1 MAGIEATL
9 HYDDGLML
17 RATLFYW
24 RRKLGRDYLGWT
36 VGLLAAVVMLA
47 LLGVGGWF
55 IAVLATLVGVSA
67 LLPIVGL
74 YYARRAARDSMRKLD
89 PPRAEVALA
98 EDGFTMTTSMGTS
111 NLKWSA
117 INEVWRAPEFTL
129 VFFSQDTFA
138 VLPAAGAPAR
148 VLETFAERV
157 RAAGGKVR

>member
-1 MAGIEATL
+1 
-9 HYDDGLML
+9 ML

-36 VGLLAAVVMLA
+36 LGLLAAVVMLA

-55 IAVLATLVGVSA
+55 IAVLATLVGMSA
-67 LLPIVGL
+67 LLPIVGV
-74 YYARRAARDSMRKLD
+74 YYARRAARESMRKLD

-129 VFFSQDTFA
+129 VFFSADTFA

-148 VLETFAERV
+148 FLDTFAERV